1 MASSHLKPLAPT
13 DWLAY
18 GILPFLVFSLTVKS
32 VIGFFWF
39 GLLILGAYYRYRL
52 GWRQSLSNRP
62 SPNDPIDTVVYG
74 WLATCLMA
82 LGLKAIPMIYWS
94 GPWQER
100 HAEWRLL
107 LGAIGLYWLW
117 HCKRLP
123 RSWAVWVGHTLSLA
137 CVSAFILT
145 ATLGSNAAPTNRIP
159 WAAGV
164 SLFSLVLLTWS
175 FGEKRY
181 GSWWRLASFL
191 ALNAVFISGVRGS
204 YFLLVVWPATFYFLN
219 RRCSLVIPPRRI
231 GFVALGSAL
240 CLVLTSWLPSAE
252 SPATRVKQVFLEV
265 GLSQQS
271 TALDVNSSNGARVLL
286 WRAGFDSIAEHSL
299 IGIGPSGGKKLI
311 KKTAEE
317 TQSDV
322 VAELGH
328 FHSDYIHTAVEFGI
342 FGLLGFLAYCFG
354 LGWCA
359 FKFYRLGGAPTAI
372 GLASVLIIHLSTSL
386 SNFNF
391 GHNFYPT
398 ALSVAVSLLLIHAR
412 LYVVVP
418 AKPLEGA

>member
-1 MASSHLKPLAPT
+1 
-13 DWLAY
+13 
-18 GILPFLVFSLTVKS
+18 
-32 VIGFFWF
+32 
-39 GLLILGAYYRYRL
+39 
-52 GWRQSLSNRP
+52 
-62 SPNDPIDTVVYG
+62 
-74 WLATCLMA
+74 
-82 LGLKAIPMIYWS
+82 MIYWS

-117 HCKRLP
+117 HYRRLP

-137 CVSAFILT
+137 CLSAFILT

-181 GSWWRLASFL
+181 GFWWRLASFL
-191 ALNAVFISGVRGS
+191 SLNAVFISGVRGS
-204 YFLLVVWPATFYFLN
+204 YLLLVVWPVTFYFLN
-219 RRCSLVIPPRRI
+219 RRCNVVIPRRRI
-231 GFVALGSAL
+231 GVVAFGSFL
-240 CLVLTSWLPSAE
+240 CLALTSWLPSAE
-252 SPATRVKQVFLEV
+252 SPATRVKQVFDEV
-265 GLSQQS
+265 GLSEQS
-271 TALDVNSSNGARVLL
+271 TTLDVNSSNGARVLL
-286 WRAGFDSIAEHSL
+286 WRAGFDSFAEDAL
-299 IGIGPSGGKKLI
+299 LGIGPAGGKKLI

-317 TQSDV
+317 SQSNV
-322 VAELGH
+322 VAELSH

-342 FGLLGFLAYCFG
+342 FGLLGFLVYGFG

-372 GLASVLIIHLSTSL
+372 GLASVLFIHLSTSL

-412 LYVVVP
+412 LHIDGPSTSAVP
-418 AKPLEGA
+418 EAHRLPTVRL